1 MERIETVVWEPV
13 PDKPNYVTKKGPRKV
28 REVFSELKAALESV
42 GLLPDEYFIL
52 DSDFADENM
61 DCPEFCDVI
70 CYAQWGGN
78 EGIYLE
84 MDIVY
89 LNDQDNAYV
98 RKNFAT
104 GKTLAEDGKSYD
116 RMQYIAGYIYK
127 LFMGEKITPL
137 RYMIVGQQESTLREQ
152 LHQRLLLEYDSY
164 IRNIFVHKPKGP
176 AENGAEIGLR
186 SLVLYNV
193 MKCELPEEKIQE
205 LLDSDNALELLTKIC
220 RHVLEP
226 DSFEITDTICACA
239 SFASELQQQE
249 NYKRK
254 WKRGLK

>member
-1 MERIETVVWEPV
+1 MKRIETVVWEPV
-13 PDKPNYVTKKGPRKV
+13 PDKPNYVTKKGARKV
-28 REVFSELKAALESV
+28 REVFSELEAELKSA
-42 GLLPDEYFIL
+42 GLLPEEYFIL
-52 DSDFADENM
+52 DRDFADENM

-70 CYAQWGGN
+70 CYAQWGSN

-84 MDIVY
+84 MDVVY
-89 LNDQDNAYV
+89 LNEQDATYV

-127 LFMGEKITPL
+127 LFMGERITPL
-137 RYMIVGQQESTLREQ
+137 RYMIVGQQKASLREQ
-152 LHQRLLLEYDSY
+152 LHQRLLMEYDSY
-164 IRNIFVHKPKGP
+164 IRDIFVHKPLDP
-176 AENGAEIGLR
+176 AENGAEVGIR
-186 SLVLYNV
+186 SLVLHNV

-220 RHVLEP
+220 RHVLEA
-226 DSFEITDTICACA
+226 DSFEITDTVCACA

-249 NYKRK
+249 KIINEKGK
-254 WKRGLK
+254 EG

>member
-1 MERIETVVWEPV
+1 MKRIETVVWEPV
-13 PDKPNYVTKKGPRKV
+13 PDKPNYVTKKGARKV
-28 REVFSELKAALESV
+28 REVFSELKAALESA

-70 CYAQWGGN
+70 CYAQWGSN

-84 MDIVY
+84 MDVVY
-89 LNDQDNAYV
+89 LNEHDTTYV

-104 GKTLAEDGKSYD
+104 GKTLAEDGRSYD

-137 RYMIVGQQESTLREQ
+137 RYMIVGKQESSLRGQ
-152 LHQRLLLEYDSY
+152 LHQRLLMEYDSY
-164 IRNIFVHKPKGP
+164 IRDIFVHKPLDS
-176 AENGAEIGLR
+176 AENGAEVGIR
-186 SLVLYNV
+186 SLVLHNV

-220 RHVLEP
+220 RHVLEA
-226 DSFEITDTICACA
+226 DSFEITDTVCACA

-249 NYKRK
+249 KIINGKGK
-254 WKRGLK
+254 EG

>member
-13 PDKPNYVTKKGPRKV
+13 PDKPNYVTKKGRRKV
-28 REVFSELKAALESV
+28 REVFAELEAALKAA
-42 GLLPDEYFIL
+42 GLYPEDYFTL
-52 DSDFADENM
+52 SNDFTDENM

-70 CYAQWGGN
+70 CYAQWGGS

-84 MDIVY
+84 MEIVF
-89 LNDQDNAYV
+89 LNEQDNTYV

-104 GKTLAEDGKSYD
+104 GKTLAEDGNSYD

-127 LFMGEKITPL
+127 LFMGERMVPL
-137 RYMIVGQQESTLREQ
+137 RYMIVGQQELPLREQ
-152 LHQRLLLEYDSY
+152 LHRRLLLEYNSY
-164 IRNIFVHKPKGP
+164 IRDIFVHKQQNP
-176 AENGAEIGLR
+176 AENGDEVGIR
-186 SLVLYNV
+186 SLVLHNV

-226 DSFEITDTICACA
+226 DSFEITDTICSCS
-239 SFASELQQQE
+239 SFTSELLHGEKTVNE
-249 NYKRK
+249 N
-254 WKRGLK
+254 